1 MYWNNQVLSAGGST
15 DLQTA
20 FLAVLHDQTHVG
32 GLDARPKEL
41 HQVLMLH
48 LFHLS

>member
-1 MYWNNQVLSAGGST
+1 MSYTHLK
-15 DLQTA
+15 TA
-20 FLAVLHDQTHVG
+20 FLAILRDQTDG
-32 GLDARPKEL
+32 GWLNTNPEEL

>member
-1 MYWNNQVLSAGGST
+1 MGLLEKLRFPTHFQA
-15 DLQTA
+15 A
-20 FLAVLHDQTHVG
+20 FLAVLGDQADIG
-32 GLDARPKEL
+32 WLDADTKEL